1 MISRRFALN
10 PKSNIPGSEDA
21 AYFGGCR
28 AADHPV
34 VDSETHAVIPEPDEN
49 THDSTLHYRTVY
61 LSPKPCTLNPPSE
74 ARSPALQLGCLSVIL
89 VVSLVAYVHLLPYKE
104 NAGSLEHNA
113 CRLARS

>member
-1 MISRRFALN
+1 MLLTLVGAVLPITLWWTQRLTPSSLSRT
-10 PKSNIPGSEDA
+10 K
-21 AYFGGCR
+21 
-28 AADHPV
+28 
-34 VDSETHAVIPEPDEN
+34 N